1 MAWITPIVA
10 SRRKCGRS
18 SIGGVIAGLMIFL
31 VFGIFFFVF
40 FNRSGIFGFNFP
52 MIFIIIGFV
61 LFIAVV
67 LGISIV
73 ASSMS
78 KVYKPSRA
86 NIYRQSQ
93 NTHQRPPMQPN
104 PYVVRETIQKHLEP
118 QIQEKPTEVSPTVNE
133 VNFCRYCGEKCWGK
147 LCWSC
152 YISRKT
158 PLTKRRSVKR
168 WHDKKKVKENG
179 K

>member
-1 MAWITPIVA
+1 MAWMTPIVA
-10 SRRKCGRS
+10 SRRKGRS
-18 SIGGVIAGLMIFL
+18 SNPGAVIAGLVLIL
-31 VFGIFFFVF
+31 VFGIFFFLF

-93 NTHQRPPMQPN
+93 NTHQKQPLQLN
-104 PYVVRETIQKHLEP
+104 PYIVRETIQKQFEP
-118 QIQEKPTEVSPTVNE
+118 QNQEKPTEVSPSLND
-133 VNFCRYCGEKCWGK
+133 VNFCRYCGEKVDREARFCYQCGSK
-147 LCWSC
+147 L
-152 YISRKT
+152 
-158 PLTKRRSVKR
+158 
-168 WHDKKKVKENG
+168 
-179 K
+179 

>member
-1 MAWITPIVA
+1 MVFVAPIIA
-10 SRRKCGRS
+10 RRRNGRS
-18 SIGGVIAGLMIFL
+18 SPVAVIAGLIFFL
-31 VFGIFFFVF
+31 VFGVMFFLI

-86 NIYRQSQ
+86 NIYRQNQ
-93 NTHQRPPMQPN
+93 NTHQRQPLQLN
-104 PYVVRETIQKHLEP
+104 PYIVRETIQKQFEP
-118 QIQEKPTEVSPTVNE
+118 QNQEKPTEVSPSLNDVNY
-133 VNFCRYCGEKCWGK
+133 CRYCGEKVDREARFCYQCGSK
-147 LCWSC
+147 L
-152 YISRKT
+152 
-158 PLTKRRSVKR
+158 
-168 WHDKKKVKENG
+168 
-179 K
+179 